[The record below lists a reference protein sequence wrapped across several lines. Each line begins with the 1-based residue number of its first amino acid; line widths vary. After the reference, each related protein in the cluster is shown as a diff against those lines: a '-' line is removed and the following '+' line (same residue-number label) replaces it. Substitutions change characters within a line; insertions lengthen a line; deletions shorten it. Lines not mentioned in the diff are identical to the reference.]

1 MSKTADKGT
10 EQTSKKKNLLVLIPL
25 IVLIALGGGVGVTWF
40 LLKDANQAVTGEK
53 RKPGMPT
60 TFTDLDVFTVNLQP
74 EDGNHYLQVG
84 LTIKTLQTKVG
95 EAIKKQMPE
104 IRNRVLLL
112 LSSKK
117 PSEISTVDGK
127 QKLSEEITHEIRES
141 LDSKS
146 MQDEILGVLFTS
158 FVIQ

>member
-10 EQTSKKKNLLVLIPL
+10 EETAKKKSFLVMILL
-25 IVLIALGGGVGVTWF
+25 IVLVALSGGVGVTWF
-40 LLKDANQAVTGEK
+40 LLKDATQAVTGENK
-53 RKPGMPT
+53 KPGLPT

-127 QKLSEEITHEIRES
+127 QKLSEEITHEIKES

>member
-1 MSKTADKGT
+1 MSKTADKET
-10 EQTSKKKNLLVLIPL
+10 EEAPKKKSPLVMILVIAL
-25 IVLIALGGGVGVTWF
+25 VALGGGVGVTWF
-40 LLKDANQAVTGEK
+40 LLKDTAQTVSGETK
-53 RKPGMPT
+53 KPNMPT

-74 EDGNHYLQVG
+74 EDGSHYLQVG

-104 IRNRVLLL
+104 IRNRLLLL

-127 QKLSEEITHEIRES
+127 QQLSEEITHEIRES
-141 LDSKS
+141 LDSKT